1 MSIKT
6 IAQMTGLS
14 ITTVSHAING
24 TRAVSQQSKHLVEE
38 AVKKI
43 GYKPNLAAQMLKTN
57 RSHIIA
63 LIIPSTEP
71 NNSTNCFFFDV
82 LNGAREQLHASGYDL
97 MVATYSEQE
106 GEKHLANLQVLEKR
120 LVDGVLLVPFDR
132 DVASL
137 AEIRSLGIPIV
148 LVDRRV
154 ENCSLPSVY
163 SDNLEGARQT
173 VHLLAQSGRKRIAFL
188 CGNCAF
194 STSYDRHLG
203 YLQGIK
209 EAGLPIID
217 ELIFI
222 DLPYQLQTGRD
233 IAQTLLNNGID
244 AVFSA
249 NNVLLMGILQYF
261 SEHGISVP
269 SDVSVVGFDD
279 YDWMNITPSPVTATF
294 QNPYRMGC
302 EAARLMLETLEGKDT
317 HNQRI
322 ALPCELVLRESHKSQ
337 SL

>member
-1 MSIKT
+1 MSIKR

-24 TRAVSQQSKHLVEE
+24 TRAVSQHSKQLVDE
-38 AVKKI
+38 AVKEI

-132 DVASL
+132 DPTSL
-137 AEIRSLGIPIV
+137 TEIRSLGIPIV

-154 ENCSLPSVY
+154 DNCSLPSVY
-163 SDNLEGARQT
+163 SDNLEGARKA
-173 VHLLAQSGRKRIAFL
+173 VHLLAQNGRKRIAFL
-188 CGNCAF
+188 CGNSEF

-209 EAGLPIID
+209 EAGLPIND
-217 ELIFI
+217 DLIFI
-222 DLPYQLQTGRD
+222 DLPYQLQTGKN
-233 IAQTLLNNGID
+233 IVKTLLDNRID

-249 NNVLLMGILQYF
+249 NNVLLMGLLQYF
-261 SEHGISVP
+261 NEHHISVP
-269 SDVSVVGFDD
+269 HDISVVGFDD
-279 YDWMNITPSPVTATF
+279 YDWMNITTSPVTATF
-294 QNPYRMGC
+294 QNPYLMGC
-302 EAARLMLETLEGKDT
+302 EAARMMLETLEGKDT
-317 HNQRI
+317 SNQQI
-322 ALPCELVLRESHKSQ
+322 ALPCELVLRESHKS
-337 SL
+337 

>member
-1 MSIKT
+1 M
-6 IAQMTGLS
+6 
-14 ITTVSHAING
+14 
-24 TRAVSQQSKHLVEE
+24 EE

-106 GEKHLANLQVLEKR
+106 SEKHLANLQVLEKR

-132 DVASL
+132 DAASL
-137 AEIRSLGIPIV
+137 TEIRSLGIPIV

-163 SDNLEGARQT
+163 SDNLEGARKA

-188 CGNCAF
+188 CGNCEF

-203 YLQGIK
+203 YLQGMK
-209 EAGLPIID
+209 EAGLPID
-217 ELIFI
+217 DTLVFI
-222 DLPYQLQTGRD
+222 NLPYQLQTGRD
-233 IAQTLLNNGID
+233 IAPTLLKNKID

-249 NNVLLMGILQYF
+249 NNVLLMGLLQYF
-261 SEHGISVP
+261 SEQGIPVP
-269 SDVSVVGFDD
+269 NDISVVGFDD
-279 YDWMNITPSPVTATF
+279 YDWMNITPSPITATF
-294 QNPYRMGC
+294 QDPYRMGR
-302 EAARLMLETLEGKDT
+302 EAAGLMLETLEGKDT
-317 HNQRI
+317 HNRRI
-322 ALPCELVLRESHKSQ
+322 TLPCELILRESHKARG
-337 SL
+337 L

>member
-14 ITTVSHAING
+14 ITTVSHALNG
-24 TRAVSQQSKHLVEE
+24 TRTVSQHSKQLVEE

-132 DVASL
+132 DAASL
-137 AEIRSLGIPIV
+137 TEIRSLGIPIV

-163 SDNLEGARQT
+163 SDNLEGARKV

-188 CGNCAF
+188 CGNCEF

-203 YLQGIK
+203 YLQGMR
-209 EAGLPIID
+209 ETGLPID
-217 ELIFI
+217 EHLIFI
-222 DLPYQLQTGRD
+222 NQPYQLDTGRD
-233 IAQTLLNNGID
+233 IAPMLLQNGID

-269 SDVSVVGFDD
+269 HDVSVVGFDD

-317 HNQRI
+317 HNRRI
-322 ALPCELVLRESHKSQ
+322 TLPCELVLRESHKA
-337 SL
+337 

>member
-24 TRAVSQQSKHLVEE
+24 TRAVSQQSKQLVDE

-63 LIIPSTEP
+63 LLIPSTEP

-106 GEKHLANLQVLEKR
+106 SEKHLANLQLLEKR
-120 LVDGVLLVPFDR
+120 LVDGILLVPFDR
-132 DVASL
+132 DVSSL

-154 ENCSLPSVY
+154 DNCSLPSVY
-163 SDNLEGARQT
+163 SDNLEGSRKA

-188 CGNCAF
+188 CGNLEF

-203 YLQGIK
+203 YVQGMK
-209 EAGLPIID
+209 EAGLPID
-217 ELIFI
+217 EDLVFLN
-222 DLPYQLQTGRD
+222 LPYTMQAGKE
-233 IAQTLLNNGID
+233 IAATLFKSGID

-249 NNVLLMGILQYF
+249 NNVLLMGLLQYY
-261 SEHGISVP
+261 SEQGISVP
-269 SDVSVVGFDD
+269 HDVSVVGFDD
-279 YDWMNITPSPVTATF
+279 YDWMNITLSPVTATF
-294 QNPYRMGC
+294 QDPYRLGC

-317 HNQRI
+317 HNRRVT
-322 ALPCELVLRESHKSQ
+322 LPCELILRESHKA
-337 SL
+337 

>member
-14 ITTVSHAING
+14 ITTVSHALNG
-24 TRAVSQQSKHLVEE
+24 TRAVSQHSKQLVEE

-63 LIIPSTEP
+63 LLIPSTEP

-82 LNGAREQLHASGYDL
+82 LNGAREQLHANGYDL

-106 GEKHLANLQVLEKR
+106 SEKHLANLQLLEKR
-120 LVDGVLLVPFDR
+120 LVDGILLVPFDR
-132 DVASL
+132 DVSAL

-163 SDNLEGARQT
+163 SDNLEGARKA

-188 CGNCAF
+188 CGNFEF

-203 YLQGIK
+203 YLQGMR
-209 EAGLPIID
+209 ETALPIEED
-217 ELIFI
+217 LVFVN
-222 DLPYQLQTGRD
+222 LPYTMQAGKE
-233 IAQTLLNNGID
+233 IAATLLKRGID

-249 NNVLLMGILQYF
+249 NNVLLMGLLQYF
-261 SEHGISVP
+261 SEHNISVP
-269 SDVSVVGFDD
+269 HDVSVVGFDD

-294 QNPYRMGC
+294 QNPYHMGC

-317 HNQRI
+317 HNRRI
-322 ALPCELVLRESHKSQ
+322 ALPCELVLRESHKA
-337 SL
+337 

>member
-1 MSIKT
+1 MSIKR
-6 IAQMTGLS
+6 IAEMTGLS

-24 TRAVSQQSKHLVEE
+24 TRAVSQHSKQLVDE

-82 LNGAREQLHASGYDL
+82 LNGAREKLHASGYDL

-132 DVASL
+132 DVTSL
-137 AEIRSLGIPIV
+137 TEIRSLGIPIV

-163 SDNLEGARQT
+163 SDNLEGARKA
-173 VHLLAQSGRKRIAFL
+173 VHLLAQNGRKRIAFL
-188 CGNCAF
+188 CGNCEF

-203 YLQGIK
+203 FLKGME
-209 EAGLPIID
+209 EAEIPID
-217 ELIFI
+217 ENLVFI
-222 DLPYQLQTGRD
+222 DLPYQLETGRS
-233 IAQTLLNNGID
+233 IAEVLLKNKID

-249 NNVLLMGILQYF
+249 NNVLLMGLLQYF
-261 SEHGISVP
+261 NENGISVP
-269 SDVSVVGFDD
+269 QDISVVGFDD
-279 YDWMNITPSPVTATF
+279 YDWMNIASCPITATF
-294 QNPYRMGC
+294 QDPYHMGC

-317 HNQRI
+317 HNQRM
-322 ALPCELVLRESHKSQ
+322 ALPCELILRESHKA
-337 SL
+337 

>member
-24 TRAVSQQSKHLVEE
+24 TRAVSQHSKQLVEE

-97 MVATYSEQE
+97 MVATYSERE
-106 GEKHLANLQVLEKR
+106 SEKHLANLQVLEKR

-132 DVASL
+132 NAASL

-163 SDNLEGARQT
+163 SDNLEGARKV
-173 VHLLAQSGRKRIAFL
+173 VHLLAQGGRKRIAFL
-188 CGNCAF
+188 CGNCEF

-203 YLQGIK
+203 FLQGMK
-209 EAGLPIID
+209 EAGLPVD
-217 ELIFI
+217 EDLIFI
-222 DLPYQLQTGRD
+222 NLPYQLQTGRD
-233 IAQTLLNNGID
+233 IAPTLLKSGID

-249 NNVLLMGILQYF
+249 NNVLLMGLLQYF
-261 SEHGISVP
+261 SEHGVSVP
-269 SDVSVVGFDD
+269 RDVSVVGFDD
-279 YDWMNITPSPVTATF
+279 YDWMDIASPPVTATF
-294 QNPYRMGC
+294 QDPYRMGC
-302 EAARLMLETLEGKDT
+302 EAARLMLETLEGKAT
-317 HNQRI
+317 HNRRI
-322 ALPCELVLRESHKSQ
+322 TLPCELVLRESHKIR
-337 SL
+337 